1 INGFNSNTPGKVWES
16 LERCS
21 RLNEEEAFDLYF
33 KADAL
38 ISHFLHIPFP
48 EKLTDDVWAIK
59 WAQIN
64 WLSTQG
70 ILTIK
75 TNE

>member
-1 INGFNSNTPGKVWES
+1 M
-16 LERCS
+16 
-21 RLNEEEAFDLYF
+21 

-48 EKLTDDVWAIK
+48 EALTDDVWAIK

-64 WLSTQG
+64 WLSAQG

-75 TNE
+75 KE

>member
-1 INGFNSNTPGKVWES
+1 MY
-16 LERCS
+16 L
-21 RLNEEEAFDLYF
+21 

-48 EKLTDDVWAIK
+48 EALNDDTWAVK

-64 WLSTQG
+64 WLASVG
-70 ILTIK
+70 ILSIK
-75 TNE
+75 QK

>member
-1 INGFNSNTPGKVWES
+1 MD
-16 LERCS
+16 
-21 RLNEEEAFDLYF
+21 DLIF

-48 EKLTDDVWAIK
+48 EELDDETWSRK

-64 WLSTQG
+64 WLSEKG
-70 ILTIK
+70 ILGLK
-75 TNE
+75 KQKNG